1 MNLEVIK
8 NHRPFRKGTIQ
19 VIRSANQATDFY
31 LIAKLLL
38 KSSDSSVLIVDF
50 EQACERHF

>member
-8 NHRPFRKGTIQ
+8 NDRPFRKGTVQ

-31 LIAKLLL
+31 LSNL
-38 KSSDSSVLIVDF
+38 KTVIKELRF
-50 EQACERHF
+50 

>member
-8 NHRPFRKGTIQ
+8 NDRPFCKGTIQ

-31 LIAKLLL
+31 LIVKLLL
-38 KSSDSSVLIVDF
+38 NSSDSSVLIVDF